1 MDMSYT
7 LKELLFFK
15 KKYFLV
21 ESLVVLMIFMV
32 MFLSGLTNGLR
43 RFVSAGIENMPAT
56 HFILAEE
63 AEGLIPFS
71 HFSEE
76 QLTAIKDE
84 GFKGMEELAIQRS
97 QVTTTDDEKVDVTYF
112 VLEDDSA
119 FAPEISEGKAVTK
132 ENEIVLDQRF
142 QADDVKI
149 GDVILDK
156 NDKTELT
163 VVGFTKG
170 AMYGHTGIGYIS
182 QKTYGNLMTV
192 DNPKFVWSPQAF
204 ATSDTAASDLDVDKV
219 EVWKKAALIEK
230 IPGYAAEQGTLS
242 MITWVLVVASAA
254 ILAVFFYI
262 ISLDKRQQFG
272 VLKALGMGM
281 GTLAGQ
287 QLFQVFI
294 LALFGVLIGDALTLG
309 LASILPVKMPFYLNL
324 SDMGMLSVTFMAVTV
339 VASLLSV
346 SRIAKIDPIDII
358 NGGEA

>member
-1 MDMSYT
+1 MSYT

-15 KKYFLV
+15 KKYLLV
-21 ESLVVLMIFMV
+21 EGLVILMIFMV

-56 HFILAEE
+56 HFILTEE
-63 AEGLIPFS
+63 AEGIIPFS
-71 HFSEE
+71 HLSAD
-76 QLTAIKDE
+76 QITAIKDKS
-84 GFKGMEELAIQRS
+84 FDDTEELAIQRS
-97 QVTTTDDEKVDVTYF
+97 QVTTDSDEKVDVTYF
-112 VLEDDSA
+112 VLEDGSE
-119 FAPEISEGKAVTK
+119 FAPEIIEGKALAK

-149 GDVILDK
+149 GDVVLDK
-156 NDKTELT
+156 NGKTKLT

-182 QKTYGNLMTV
+182 QKTYDNLMTV
-192 DNPKFVWSPQAF
+192 DNPKFAWTPQAF
-204 ATSDTAASDLDVDKV
+204 VTSDEAAADLDLDKV
-219 EVWKKAALIEK
+219 EVWSKEELIEK

-281 GTLAGQ
+281 GNLAGQ

-294 LALFGVLIGDALTLG
+294 LALVGVLVGDALTLG
-309 LASILPVKMPFYLNL
+309 LASVLPVKMPFYLNV
-324 SDMGMLSVTFMAVTV
+324 SDMGILSVTFIAVTV

>member
-1 MDMSYT
+1 MSYT

-15 KKYFLV
+15 KKYLLV
-21 ESLVVLMIFMV
+21 EGLVILMIFMV

-43 RFVSAGIENMPAT
+43 RFVSAGIENMPVT
-56 HFILAEE
+56 QFILTEE
-63 AEGLIPFS
+63 AEGIIPFS
-71 HFSEE
+71 HLSEE
-76 QLTAIKDE
+76 QISAIKDKS
-84 GFKGMEELAIQRS
+84 FDGMEELAIQRR
-97 QVTTTDDEKVDVTYF
+97 QVTTESDEKIDVTYF
-112 VLEDDSA
+112 VLEDSSS
-119 FAPEISEGKAVTK
+119 FAPEIIEGKAIAK
-132 ENEIVLDQRF
+132 DNEIVLDQRF
-142 QADDVKI
+142 QADDVKV
-149 GDVILDK
+149 GDVVLDK
-156 NDKTELT
+156 NGKTELT

-182 QKTYGNLMTV
+182 QKTYETIMTV
-192 DNPKFVWSPQAF
+192 DNPKFTWNPQAF
-204 ATSDTAASDLDVDKV
+204 VTSDEKVADLDLDKV
-219 EVWKKAALIEK
+219 EVWSKEDLIEK

-281 GTLAGQ
+281 GNLAGQ

-294 LALFGVLIGDALTLG
+294 LALVGVLVGDALTLG
-309 LASILPVKMPFYLNL
+309 LASVLPVKMPFYLNVA
-324 SDMGMLSVTFMAVTV
+324 DMGILSVTFIAVTV